1 MELLPPVGWADV
13 ATKQELKEAN
23 EAAEAAGKDDI
34 YFQLVVQHHGQVS
47 TTSDSNWDANP
58 YNAKNGGF
66 LKSPQ
71 EFFTNWNE
79 YEGPFGKKLRLTLRN
94 RWLTIATLK
103 GCCGHPGEP
112 GC

>member
-1 MELLPPVGWADV
+1 MSATPNHGAFSTVFNSEWA
-13 ATKQELKEAN
+13 T
-23 EAAEAAGKDDI
+23 
-34 YFQLVVQHHGQVS
+34 
-47 TTSDSNWDANP
+47 NP
-58 YNAKNGGF
+58 YNAANGGP
-66 LKSPQ
+66 LATPA

>member
-1 MELLPPVGWADV
+1 M
-13 ATKQELKEAN
+13 
-23 EAAEAAGKDDI
+23 
-34 YFQLVVQHHGQVS
+34 
-47 TTSDSNWDANP
+47 SDRPRKRRGTPA
-58 YNAKNGGF
+58 
-66 LKSPQ
+66 